1 MDKLLVPKQG
11 RVLVLC
17 PDHIGDLLVEDLS
30 FKQRYHD
37 ANGGKIAS
45 SYYGF
50 EIYESTYAPKYDKTT
65 LNKLPFGSA
74 TAGVEA
80 SVAFYKKNVIKATGT
95 AKRYTQTAAD
105 NPTMRENTIGFRV
118 YFVAVAIKD
127 EGMAAIIS
135 G

>member
-80 SVAFYKKNVIKATGT
+80 SVAFYKKKCDKSHRNGQEIHPNGS
-95 AKRYTQTAAD
+95 R
-105 NPTMRENTIGFRV
+105 
-118 YFVAVAIKD
+118 
-127 EGMAAIIS
+127 
-135 G
+135 